1 MKISI
6 FNGSPRIK
14 TSNTKILLEK
24 FTEGFMETPGNSFE
38 VSYLCANDNN
48 PAANI
53 KSYKE
58 SEAVIIAFPL
68 YADAMPAKV
77 KMFLESLKEFKGKK
91 NNPPMGFI
99 VQSGFPEGIHSAYVE
114 KYLKKFCVRLG
125 CLYLGT
131 IIKGGVEGIQ
141 IMPPS
146 MTKKLFAD
154 FKELGK
160 IFGKTEYLDK
170 AIITKMKLPYR
181 LNPILF
187 PLLWL
192 VKATG
197 LGDFYWNNWLK
208 RNKAFEKRFD
218 RPYAKVEKLANKES
232 M

>member
-6 FNGSPRIK
+6 FNGSPKIK

-38 VSYLCANDNN
+38 ISYLCANDND
-48 PAANI
+48 AAVNKKMI
-53 KSYKE
+53 KE
-58 SEAVIIAFPL
+58 SEAVIVAFPL

-77 KMFLESLKEFKGKK
+77 KILLESLKDMKGKK

-99 VQSGFPEGIHSAYVE
+99 VQSGFPEGIHSSYVE

-154 FKELGK
+154 FKELGR

-170 AIITKMKLPYR
+170 AIIAKMKLPYR
-181 LNPILF
+181 INPMTF

-218 RPYAKVEKLANKES
+218 KPYEAGPKAQSPEFK
-232 M
+232 